1 MTFLFYFT
9 SALHSSDF
17 LVFPEVPEYKVVIK
31 KSNIPIFKKKPKKQM
46 RIKKHSE
53 YIKAHFY
60 SIM

>member
-31 KSNIPIFKKKPKKQM
+31 KSNIPIFKKKNKKTNEN
-46 RIKKHSE
+46 KKT
-53 YIKAHFY
+53 
-60 SIM
+60 